1 LNTPRLT
8 AHADDLRGWI
18 LADLDRFS
26 GSRASTLLKQPQSR
40 WLVRLRV
47 VEWCVATHTGPIGR
61 VVGAALRWRLQ
72 GTGVRLGY
80 TIPLGTL
87 GRGIRLPH
95 WGTIV
100 ISGEARV
107 GPNCQIFHGVT
118 LAADHDGAPTVA
130 DNVLIGANAT
140 VIGPVSIGSGAAIA
154 AGAVVTK
161 DVPAGE
167 TWAGVPARKLG

>member
-1 LNTPRLT
+1 VNAERLA
-8 AHADDLRGWI
+8 AHEYDLHGWVV
-18 LADLDRFS
+18 ADLDRFS
-26 GSRASTLLKQPQSR
+26 TRRAATLLKQPQSR
-40 WLVRLRV
+40 WLLRLRV
-47 VEWCVATHTGPIGR
+47 AEWCLQ
-61 VVGAALRWRLQ
+61 AL
-72 GTGVRLGY
+72 GVRLGY

-118 LAADHDGAPTVA
+118 LAADHQGAPNVA

-140 VIGPVSIGSGAAIA
+140 VIGKISVGSSAVIA

-167 TWAGVPARKLG
+167 TWAGVPARSLG

>member
-1 LNTPRLT
+1 MNAERLA
-8 AHADDLRGWI
+8 AHEYDLRGWVV
-18 LADLDRFS
+18 ADLDRFS
-26 GSRASTLLKQPQSR
+26 TRRAATLLKQPQSR
-40 WLVRLRV
+40 WLLRLRV
-47 VEWCVATHTGPIGR
+47 AEWWAATHTGPAGR
-61 VVGAALRWRLQ
+61 VVGAVLRWRLQ
-72 GTGVRLGY
+72 ALGVRLGY

-118 LAADHDGAPTVA
+118 LAADHQGAPNVA

-140 VIGPVSIGSGAAIA
+140 VIGKISVGSSAVIA

-167 TWAGVPARKLG
+167 TWAGVPARSLG